1 MFPGDVQTYR
11 AAPCLPKS
19 VEYLQHGEGIA
30 RQEGGIRD
38 ALYPVAFQI
47 PARHGGK
54 KDVECFG
61 TDRMPRDPFC

>member
-54 KDVECFG
+54 KRC
-61 TDRMPRDPFC
+61 